1 MDFKFKD
8 QDKFWHSSAHLMAQ
22 AVLALWPKA
31 QPTIG
36 PTIETGFYYDF
47 YKKEPFTPEDLK
59 RIEEKMKELAK
70 QDLKITK
77 KELTIAEAKKLFK
90 DNKFKVELIE
100 ELQKAGEK
108 KVTAYQQGDFIDLCR
123 GPHLKTTKEIQAFK
137 LTKISSAYWRG
148 DSSKESLQRIY
159 GVSFPDK
166 KQLNQYLNFLQEAE
180 KRDHR
185 KIGAKLNLFS
195 FHEEAPGMPFY
206 HDGGFYLFK
215 TLTSFMQEKL
225 RQRDYIEVK
234 TPIVMNKSL
243 WLKSGHWDNFKEN
256 MYFTKIDEQENA
268 LKPMN
273 CPGQVLMYKEKMHSY
288 KEFPIRM
295 AEFGL
300 VHRHELSGVLS
311 GLFRVRVFTQDD
323 AHIYCLPSQL
333 KDEIKGLIDLADEVY
348 KTFGLT
354 YEIELSTRPV
364 KSIGSDEMWNKAE
377 KILKEVLKENKLDF
391 KLNPGDGAFYG
402 PKLDFHLKDAIGRT
416 HQCATIQV
424 DFSIPERYDLTYM
437 DEKGSQEKRPVMLHR
452 TIFGS
457 MERFIGVLI
466 EHYAGNFPLWL
477 NPNQVIILP
486 IADRHNKFAEQVKQQ
501 FFDAGLRVE
510 LDTRTESTGKKIREA
525 QLNKFNYILVIGDTE
540 EKNKTVNVRTR
551 DNKVHGEQKVEELIT
566 KLQKEIQDRKG

>member
-8 QDKFWHSSAHLMAQ
+8 QDKFWHSSAHLLAQ
-22 AVLALWPKA
+22 AVTQLWPKA

-36 PTIETGFYYDF
+36 PAIETGFYYDF
-47 YKKEPFTPEDLK
+47 CKEEPFTPEDLK
-59 RIEEKMKELAK
+59 KIEEKMKELAK
-70 QDLKITK
+70 QDLKIIK
-77 KELTIAEAKKLFK
+77 KELAIAEAKKLFK
-90 DNKFKVELIE
+90 DNRFKIELID
-100 ELQKAGEK
+100 ELKKAGEK

-123 GPHLKTTKEIQAFK
+123 GPHLKSTKEIQAFK

-206 HDGGFYLFK
+206 HDNGFYLFK
-215 TLTSFMQEKL
+215 ALTSFMQEKL
-225 RQRDYIEVK
+225 RQRNYIEVK

-333 KDEIKGLIDLADEVY
+333 KDEIKGLISLADEVY
-348 KTFGLT
+348 KTFGLA
-354 YEIELSTRPV
+354 YDIELSTRPA

-377 KILKEVLKENKLDF
+377 NILKEVLKENKLDF

-402 PKLDFHLKDAIGRT
+402 PKLDFHLRDAIGRT

-424 DFSIPERYDLTYM
+424 DFSIPERYDMTYM
-437 DEKGSQEKRPVMLHR
+437 DEKGSQEKRPAMLHR

-486 IADRHNKFAEQVKQQ
+486 IADRHNKFSEQVKQQ
-501 FFDAGLRVE
+501 FFDAGFRVE

-525 QLNKFNYILVIGDTE
+525 QLNKFNFILVIGDTE

-551 DNKVHGEQKVEELIT
+551 DNKVHGEQKVDELIQ
-566 KLQKEIQDRKG
+566 KLQKEIQDKK

>member
-22 AVLALWPKA
+22 AVLQLWPKA
-31 QPTIG
+31 KTTIG

-47 YKKEPFTPEDLK
+47 YKKEPFTPNDLK
-59 RIEEKMKELAK
+59 KIEEKMKELAK
-70 QDLKITK
+70 KDQKIIK
-77 KELTIAEAKKLFK
+77 KTLTIAEAKKLFK
-90 DNKFKVELIE
+90 DNKFKIELIE
-100 ELQKAGEK
+100 ELKKAGEK
-108 KVTAYQQGDFIDLCR
+108 KVTAYQQSEFIDLCQ
-123 GPHLKTTKEIQAFK
+123 GPHLKSTGQIKAFK

-148 DSSKESLQRIY
+148 DSNKPSLQRIY
-159 GVSFPDK
+159 GISFPDK
-166 KQLNQYLNFLQEAE
+166 KQLKKYLHLLQEAE

-185 KIGAKLNLFS
+185 KIGAKLDLFS

-206 HDGGFYLFK
+206 HDGGVYLFK
-215 TLTSFMQEKL
+215 TLVLFMREEL
-225 RQRDYIEVK
+225 RKRNYIEAK
-234 TPIVMNKSL
+234 TPILMHKNL

-273 CPGQVLMYKEKMHSY
+273 CPGQILIYKEKLHSY

-323 AHIYCLPSQL
+323 AHVFCLPSQL
-333 KDEIKGLIDLADEVY
+333 KDEIKNLIDLAHFIY
-348 KTFGLT
+348 KTFGFD
-354 YEIELSTRPV
+354 YEVELSTKPK
-364 KSIGSDEMWNKAE
+364 KSIGTKEMWNKAE
-377 KILKEVLKENKLDF
+377 KILKETLKEKKLDY
-391 KLNPGDGAFYG
+391 KLNPGEGAFYG
-402 PKLDFHLKDAIGRT
+402 PKIDFHLKDAIGRT

-424 DFSIPERYDLTYM
+424 DFSMPDRYNLTYM
-437 DEKGSQEKRPVMLHR
+437 DEKGSQDKRPVMLHR

-477 NPNQVIILP
+477 NPNQIIILP
-486 IADRHNKFAEQVKQQ
+486 IADRHNKFAQQVKDE
-501 FFDAGLRVE
+501 FFKAGFRVV
-510 LDTRTESTGKKIREA
+510 LDTKVESTSKKIREA

-540 EKNKTVNVRTR
+540 VKNKTVNVRTR
-551 DNKVHGEQKVEELIT
+551 DNKVHGEKKVDDLIK
-566 KLQKEIQDRKG
+566 KLKTEVEDKK